1 MGIMHPYTL
10 AIERFPTSPG
20 GAPQHEM
27 RKIEAADD
35 TAAIQ
40 RAKFIADELS
50 SVHGAKVV
58 VMVIGPS
65 SGRPIE
71 TIERGRPGY

>member
-1 MGIMHPYTL
+1 MGIIHPYTL
-10 AIERFPTSPG
+10 AIERFPTSPSG
-20 GAPQHEM
+20 PPQHEM
-27 RKIEAADD
+27 RKVEAADD
-35 TAAIQ
+35 TAAIR

-50 SVHGAKVV
+50 SAHRAKVV
-58 VMVIGPS
+58 VMVIGPT